1 MAAVANVAVNLD
13 SRGVPAK
20 LKQIADRSKEVDRS
34 LNGAAAAS
42 TKAGREIK
50 TAANGM
56 RYFTD
61 AAGRARKVNGQ
72 FVTSTEA
79 AAAGIKKQGD
89 AAQSAT
95 RGFDG
100 LARKAAGLAAAYLGL
115 NAAQSAVRQGIQRI
129 ESERRIQF
137 LAQGYGEVAALQDAA
152 TKAAKRFG
160 TGQTEANRALADV
173 FARLRP
179 VGVGLN
185 DIVSIYNGFNTAAR
199 ISGSTAVESA
209 NAFRQLSQALGS
221 GALRGDEFN
230 SISEQV
236 PGILTAI
243 SKETGVAQ
251 GQLRKFAAEGGITAD
266 IVIRAL
272 KRIETE
278 GAAQLEAALGGP
290 AQAIADFQNA
300 AEDVQVALTQDIV
313 PQMAEVFRGLAE
325 LIVNLEGP
333 IKFIGGVA
341 SDTLNQINSLITQAT
356 KPAAFAARRDIEA
369 GLIPTNLAAA
379 FTGGDVRGGAKE
391 LFGEAGLSE
400 LEERAREFSKLRG
413 VGFQETLL
421 QFMQDRL
428 KTMDA
433 APTTASSLTLP
444 TLTPP
449 RLPTLGSGGGG
460 GAGRTGR
467 GPSAEDILK
476 DQLAAGERIAKQLQR
491 EINLR
496 NASNDLERELLGI
509 KFNYEDVVANIN
521 ANAAERQREEL
532 LNLAERNRLDQENLA
547 TIEARDKKLQEAF
560 KMDFASLF
568 KQDQSKLQEFI
579 IDSQNSL
586 KDLEQVAINVSQGVG
601 SAISSSLVNGI
612 QGLIEGSA
620 KVKDVFANMLKS
632 VGQVLAQE
640 GAKMI
645 ATYIAIGIA
654 KAFAGLSGGT
664 KFGEMGN
671 FDQAVP
677 GASGFSTPSSFNA
690 SGLFGRANGG
700 PVASG
705 RPYMVGERGP
715 ELFMPQQ
722 SGSIRSNEDLRAL
735 MGRSPAGT
743 AQAMNFTF
751 ETTNIG
757 GTEYVSREQLEAAMA
772 TTRRQAANDGAK
784 RGMNMTL
791 DRMQNSPRTRARVG
805 IS

>member
-1 MAAVANVAVNLD
+1 MAVSNVELVVNAVKAINPLRKV
-13 SRGVPAK
+13 
-20 LKQIADRSKEVDRS
+20 QQESKKVE
-34 LNGAAAAS
+34 NGI
-42 TKAGREIK
+42 R
-50 TAANGM
+50 
-56 RYFTD
+56 D
-61 AAGRARKVNGQ
+61 VNGQ
-72 FVTSTEA
+72 LTDAKGRFIG
-79 AAAGIKKQGD
+79 AGQGAKQ
-89 AAQSAT
+89 ASRA
-95 RGFDG
+95 FDG
-100 LARKAAGLAAAYLGL
+100 LAKKAAGLAAAYLGL
-115 NAAQSAVRQGIQRI
+115 NAAQNAVRQGIQRI

-137 LAQGYGEVAALQDAA
+137 LAQGYGEVAQLQDAA
-152 TKAAKRFG
+152 TRSAKRFG
-160 TGQTEANRALADV
+160 TGQTEANRALADI

-185 DIVSIYNGFNTAAR
+185 DIVSVYNGFNTAAR

-243 SKETGVAQ
+243 SAETGVAQ

-290 AQAIADFQNA
+290 SQAIADFQNA

-369 GLIPTNLAAA
+369 GLIPTNLVAA

-433 APTTASSLTLP
+433 ARTTASSLTLP
-444 TLTPP
+444 TLPP
-449 RLPTLGSGGGG
+449 RLPTLDSGGTVK
-460 GAGRTGR
+460 GRSATDTEKLAKATGR
-467 GPSAEDILK
+467 LNLDAISYLQTLEEIEK
-476 DQLAAGERIAKQLQR
+476 VEFERGKQIA
-491 EINLR
+491 
-496 NASNDLERELLGI
+496 DLI
-509 KFNYEDVVANIN
+509 
-521 ANAAERQREEL
+521 NAAEDAGKAFAEDF
-532 LNLAERNRLDQENLA
+532 AERAANKTDV
-547 TIEARDKKLQEAF
+547 
-560 KMDFASLF
+560 
-568 KQDQSKLQEFI
+568 
-579 IDSQNSL
+579 L
-586 KDLEQVAINVSQGVG
+586 KDALQGVG
-601 SAISSSLVNGI
+601 DILGNQLMNVFD
-612 QGLIEGSA
+612 GLIN
-620 KVKDVFANMLKS
+620 KTVDFNDVLRS
-632 VGQVLAQE
+632 TLSQVGRLL
-640 GAKMI
+640 M
-645 ATYIAIGIA
+645 T
-654 KAFAGLSGGT
+654 AGLNQLAGPMGSPGILSFLGFGT
-664 KFGEMGN
+664 
-671 FDQAVP
+671 
-677 GASGFSTPSSFNA
+677 
-690 SGLFGRANGG
+690 RANGG
-700 PVASG
+700 PVAGG
-705 RPYMVGERGP
+705 RPYIVGEQGP

-722 SGSIRSNEDLRAL
+722 SGNITSNEDLRSL
-735 MGRSPAGT
+735 MGRSPVSNASS
-743 AQAMNFTF
+743 MNFTF

-757 GTEYVSREQLEAAMA
+757 GTEYVSREQLETAMA

-805 IS
+805 IA

>member
-1 MAAVANVAVNLD
+1 MAVSNVELIVNAV
-13 SRGVPAK
+13 
-20 LKQIADRSKEVDRS
+20 
-34 LNGAAAAS
+34 
-42 TKAGREIK
+42 KAI
-50 TAANGM
+50 NPL
-56 RYFTD
+56 
-61 AAGRARKVNGQ
+61 RKVQQESKKVENGIRDVNGRLRDAKSR
-72 FVTSTEA
+72 FIG
-79 AAAGIKKQGD
+79 AGQGAD
-89 AAQSAT
+89 KASRA
-95 RGFDG
+95 FDG
-100 LARKAAGLAAAYLGL
+100 LAKKAAGLAAAYLGL
-115 NAAQSAVRQGIQRI
+115 NAAQNAVRQGIQRI
-129 ESERRIQF
+129 ESERRIEF
-137 LAQGYGEVAALQDAA
+137 LAKGYGEVAQLQDAA

-179 VGVGLN
+179 VGVGLE
-185 DIVSIYNGFNTAAR
+185 DIVSVYNGFNTAAR

-266 IVIRAL
+266 VVIRAL

-278 GAAQLEAALGGP
+278 GAAQLEAALDGP

-300 AEDVQVALTQDIV
+300 AEDVQVALTRDIV
-313 PQMAEVFRGLAE
+313 PQMAQVFRGLAE

-369 GLIPTNLAAA
+369 GLIPTNLVAA

-391 LFGEAGLSE
+391 LFGEAGLAE

-433 APTTASSLTLP
+433 VPTITSSLTPPTLP
-444 TLTPP
+444 TLTA
-449 RLPTLGSGGGG
+449 TGSGA
-460 GAGRTGR
+460 GASRSAADTEKLAKATGR
-467 GPSAEDILK
+467 LNLDAISYLQTLEETEKIEF
-476 DQLAAGERIAKQLQR
+476 ERGKQIA
-491 EINLR
+491 
-496 NASNDLERELLGI
+496 DLI
-509 KFNYEDVVANIN
+509 
-521 ANAAERQREEL
+521 NAAEDAGKAFAEDF
-532 LNLAERNRLDQENLA
+532 AERAANKTDV
-547 TIEARDKKLQEAF
+547 
-560 KMDFASLF
+560 
-568 KQDQSKLQEFI
+568 
-579 IDSQNSL
+579 L
-586 KDLEQVAINVSQGVG
+586 KDALQGVG
-601 SAISSSLVNGI
+601 NVLGNQLMNVFD
-612 QGLIEGSA
+612 GLIN
-620 KVKDVFANMLKS
+620 KTVDFNDVLRS
-632 VGQVLAQE
+632 TLSQVGRLL
-640 GAKMI
+640 M
-645 ATYIAIGIA
+645 T
-654 KAFAGLSGGT
+654 AGLNQLAGPMGSPGILSFLGFGT
-664 KFGEMGN
+664 
-671 FDQAVP
+671 
-677 GASGFSTPSSFNA
+677 
-690 SGLFGRANGG
+690 RANGG

-705 RPYMVGERGP
+705 RPYIVGEQGP

-722 SGSIRSNEDLRAL
+722 SGNITSNEDLRSL
-735 MGRSPAGT
+735 MGRSPAAANT
-743 AQAMNFTF
+743 SAMNFTF

-805 IS
+805 IA

>member
-1 MAAVANVAVNLD
+1 MAVSNVELVVNAVKAINPLREV
-13 SRGVPAK
+13 
-20 LKQIADRSKEVDRS
+20 QQESKKVE
-34 LNGAAAAS
+34 NGI
-42 TKAGREIK
+42 R
-50 TAANGM
+50 
-56 RYFTD
+56 D
-61 AAGRARKVNGQ
+61 VNGRLRDAKSR
-72 FVTSTEA
+72 FIG
-79 AAAGIKKQGD
+79 AGQG
-89 AAQSAT
+89 ANQASRA
-95 RGFDG
+95 FDG
-100 LARKAAGLAAAYLGL
+100 LAKKAAGLAAAYLGL
-115 NAAQSAVRQGIQRI
+115 NAAQNAVRQGIQRI

-137 LAQGYGEVAALQDAA
+137 LAQGYGEVAQLQDAA
-152 TKAAKRFG
+152 TRSAKRFG

-185 DIVSIYNGFNTAAR
+185 DIVSVYNGFNTAAR

-243 SKETGVAQ
+243 SAETGVAQ

-266 IVIRAL
+266 VVIRAL

-290 AQAIADFQNA
+290 SQAIADFQNA

-341 SDTLNQINSLITQAT
+341 SNTLNQINSLITQAT

-369 GLIPTNLAAA
+369 GLIPTNLVAA

-391 LFGEAGLSE
+391 LFGEAGLAE
-400 LEERAREFSKLRG
+400 LEERAREFSELRG

-433 APTTASSLTLP
+433 VPTTASSSTLP

-449 RLPTLGSGGGG
+449 TLPKTLKPGKT
-460 GAGRTGR
+460 R
-467 GPSAEDILK
+467 D
-476 DQLAAGERIAKQLQR
+476 
-491 EINLR
+491 
-496 NASNDLERELLGI
+496 ASRDEAQE
-509 KFNYEDVVANIN
+509 
-521 ANAAERQREEL
+521 ERQRLSFLKQINAEIDRMNQAEL
-532 LNLAERNRLDQENLA
+532 DGIEAGRQIVERIDRQGAAEIARGESNLALLQAKLDGRHEEEVLTQKIKAIEESNLN
-547 TIEARDKKLQEAF
+547 DVQKK
-560 KMDFASLF
+560 
-568 KQDQSKLQEFI
+568 KQIAIVKQTAALE
-579 IDSQNSL
+579 SQI
-586 KDLEQVAINVSQGVG
+586 QVAGKLDEVYKSVG
-601 SAISSSLVNGI
+601 SAIQSGIVDAITGAIDGSKSLGESLSGILKQVGGILLNFGIGSIGSSLGI
-612 QGLIEGSA
+612 
-620 KVKDVFANMLKS
+620 
-632 VGQVLAQE
+632 
-640 GAKMI
+640 
-645 ATYIAIGIA
+645 
-654 KAFAGLSGGT
+654 
-664 KFGEMGN
+664 
-671 FDQAVP
+671 P
-677 GASGFSTPSSFNA
+677 GF
-690 SGLFGRANGG
+690 RANGG

-705 RPYMVGERGP
+705 RPYIVGEQGP

-722 SGSIRSNEDLRAL
+722 SGNITSNEDLRSL
-735 MGRSPAGT
+735 MGRSPAAANT
-743 AQAMNFTF
+743 SAINFTF

-805 IS
+805 IA

>member
-1 MAAVANVAVNLD
+1 VAVSNVELI
-13 SRGVPAK
+13 VNA
-20 LKQIADRSKEVDRS
+20 V
-34 LNGAAAAS
+34 
-42 TKAGREIK
+42 KAI
-50 TAANGM
+50 NPL
-56 RYFTD
+56 
-61 AAGRARKVNGQ
+61 RKVQQESKKVENGIRDVNGRLRDAKSR
-72 FVTSTEA
+72 FIG
-79 AAAGIKKQGD
+79 AGQGAD
-89 AAQSAT
+89 KASRA
-95 RGFDG
+95 FDG
-100 LARKAAGLAAAYLGL
+100 LAKKAAGLAAAYLGL
-115 NAAQSAVRQGIQRI
+115 NAAQNAVRQGIQRI
-129 ESERRIQF
+129 ESERRIEF
-137 LAQGYGEVAALQDAA
+137 LAKGYGEVAQLQDAA

-179 VGVGLN
+179 VGVGLE
-185 DIVSIYNGFNTAAR
+185 DIVSVYNGFNTAAR

-266 IVIRAL
+266 VVIRAL

-278 GAAQLEAALGGP
+278 GAAQLEAALDGP

-300 AEDVQVALTQDIV
+300 AEDVQVALTRDIV
-313 PQMAEVFRGLAE
+313 PQMAQVFRGLAE

-369 GLIPTNLAAA
+369 GLIPTNLVAA

-391 LFGEAGLSE
+391 LFGEAGLAE

-433 APTTASSLTLP
+433 VPTITSSLTPPTLP
-444 TLTPP
+444 TLTA
-449 RLPTLGSGGGG
+449 TGSGA
-460 GAGRTGR
+460 GASRSAADTEKLAKATGR
-467 GPSAEDILK
+467 LNLDAISYLQTLEETEKIEF
-476 DQLAAGERIAKQLQR
+476 ERGKQIA
-491 EINLR
+491 
-496 NASNDLERELLGI
+496 DLI
-509 KFNYEDVVANIN
+509 
-521 ANAAERQREEL
+521 NAAEDAGKAFAEDF
-532 LNLAERNRLDQENLA
+532 AERAANKTDV
-547 TIEARDKKLQEAF
+547 
-560 KMDFASLF
+560 
-568 KQDQSKLQEFI
+568 
-579 IDSQNSL
+579 L
-586 KDLEQVAINVSQGVG
+586 KDALQGVG
-601 SAISSSLVNGI
+601 NVLGNQLMNVFD
-612 QGLIEGSA
+612 GLIN
-620 KVKDVFANMLKS
+620 KTVDFNDVLRS
-632 VGQVLAQE
+632 TLSQVGRLL
-640 GAKMI
+640 M
-645 ATYIAIGIA
+645 T
-654 KAFAGLSGGT
+654 AGLNQLAGPVGSPGILSFLGFGT
-664 KFGEMGN
+664 
-671 FDQAVP
+671 
-677 GASGFSTPSSFNA
+677 
-690 SGLFGRANGG
+690 RANGG

-705 RPYMVGERGP
+705 RPYIVGEQGP

-722 SGSIRSNEDLRAL
+722 SGNIRSNEDMRQL
-735 MGRSPAGT
+735 MGRSPA
-743 AQAMNFTF
+743 ASNASAMNFTF

-772 TTRRQAANDGAK
+772 TTRRQAASDGAK

-791 DRMQNSPRTRARVG
+791 DRMQNSPRTRSRVG

>member
-1 MAAVANVAVNLD
+1 MAVSNVELIVNAV
-13 SRGVPAK
+13 
-20 LKQIADRSKEVDRS
+20 
-34 LNGAAAAS
+34 
-42 TKAGREIK
+42 KAI
-50 TAANGM
+50 NPL
-56 RYFTD
+56 
-61 AAGRARKVNGQ
+61 RKVQQESKKVENGIRDVNGRLRDAKGR
-72 FVTSTEA
+72 FIG
-79 AAAGIKKQGD
+79 AGQG
-89 AAQSAT
+89 ANKASRA
-95 RGFDG
+95 FDG
-100 LARKAAGLAAAYLGL
+100 LAKKAAGLAAAYLGL
-115 NAAQSAVRQGIQRI
+115 NAAQNAVRQGIQRI
-129 ESERRIQF
+129 ESERRIEF
-137 LAQGYGEVAALQDAA
+137 LAKGYGEVAQLQDAA

-179 VGVGLN
+179 VGVGLE
-185 DIVSIYNGFNTAAR
+185 DIVSVYNGFNTAAR

-266 IVIRAL
+266 VVIRAL

-278 GAAQLEAALGGP
+278 GAAQLEAALDGP

-300 AEDVQVALTQDIV
+300 AEDVQVALTRDIV
-313 PQMAEVFRGLAE
+313 PQMAQVFRGLAE

-341 SDTLNQINSLITQAT
+341 ADTLNQINSLITQAT

-369 GLIPTNLAAA
+369 GLIPTNLVAA

-391 LFGEAGLSE
+391 LFGEAGLAE

-413 VGFQETLL
+413 VGFQDTLL

-433 APTTASSLTLP
+433 VPTITSSLTPPTLP
-444 TLTPP
+444 TTPKPTTPKPTKARDAVEREDMSQGMLELIRERIQLSKGENAVAVALKENEIEMLEIQESSLLP
-449 RLPTLGSGGGG
+449 RQRIARQLKAEEVLHTRLRDIHKENNDLFMEQRRIGEE
-460 GAGRTGR
+460 AGKFF
-467 GPSAEDILK
+467 AEDHIKRAGEQTDLLK
-476 DQLAAGERIAKQLQR
+476 DAL
-491 EINLR
+491 
-496 NASNDLERELLGI
+496 
-509 KFNYEDVVANIN
+509 
-521 ANAAERQREEL
+521 
-532 LNLAERNRLDQENLA
+532 
-547 TIEARDKKLQEAF
+547 
-560 KMDFASLF
+560 
-568 KQDQSKLQEFI
+568 
-579 IDSQNSL
+579 
-586 KDLEQVAINVSQGVG
+586 QGVG
-601 SAISSSLVNGI
+601 DILGNQLMNVFD
-612 QGLIEGSA
+612 GLIN
-620 KVKDVFANMLKS
+620 KTVDFNDVLRS
-632 VGQVLAQE
+632 TLSQVGRLL
-640 GAKMI
+640 M
-645 ATYIAIGIA
+645 T
-654 KAFAGLSGGT
+654 AGLNQLAGPVGSPGILSFLGFGT
-664 KFGEMGN
+664 
-671 FDQAVP
+671 
-677 GASGFSTPSSFNA
+677 
-690 SGLFGRANGG
+690 RANGG

-705 RPYMVGERGP
+705 RPYIVGEQGP

-722 SGSIRSNEDLRAL
+722 SGNITSNEDLRSL
-735 MGRSPAGT
+735 MGRSPAAT
-743 AQAMNFTF
+743 NTSAMNFTF

-805 IS
+805 IA